1 MGAATY
7 RLFCARSAG
16 DSLGAPAGDDGIVGG
31 PRTPQQVAAQK
42 RLQQTQAQVDE
53 VVDIMKTNVEKVLER
68 DQKLSELDD
77 RAGMVQ
83 KIFKIYI
90 AK

>member
-1 MGAATY
+1 MGAP
-7 RLFCARSAG
+7 G
-16 DSLGAPAGDDGIVGG
+16 NDDGIVGG
-31 PRTPQQVAAQK
+31 PRTPQQIAAQK

-77 RAGMVQ
+77 RAGNIIQ
-83 KIFKIYI
+83 NIRI
-90 AK
+90 ADIIK

>member
-1 MGAATY
+1 MGP
-7 RLFCARSAG
+7 S
-16 DSLGAPAGDDGIVGG
+16 AGDDGIVGG

-77 RAGMVQ
+77 RAGEL
-83 KIFKIYI
+83 
-90 AK
+90 

>member
-1 MGAATY
+1 M
-7 RLFCARSAG
+7 
-16 DSLGAPAGDDGIVGG
+16 GG
-31 PRTPQQVAAQK
+31 PRTPQQIAAQR

-77 RAGMVQ
+77 RAGKLAPFSSFFLLLLV
-83 KIFKIYI
+83 
-90 AK
+90 